1 MAAAFGERQRA
12 EQFARLLDGLDGSRD
27 GGSGVATL
35 IPPQKQPIPRL
46 AAMLRVVETV
56 IDEGRLHAPTVRPE
70 FREQLGAR
78 LHRDFL
84 VLFNAD
90 VPTAAPVT
98 ATCWCAAAPPGGAG

>member
-35 IPPQKQPIPRL
+35 IPPQKSDPDL
-46 AAMLRVVETV
+46 TAMLRVVESV
-56 IDEGRLHAPTVRPE
+56 IDEGRFHAPTVRPE

-90 VPTAAPVT
+90 VTVG
-98 ATCWCAAAPPGGAG
+98 ATSPGDGDVLTRGR

>member
-1 MAAAFGERQRA
+1 MAAAVGGRQRA

-35 IPPQKQPIPRL
+35 IPRQKSDPDL
-46 AAMLRVVETV
+46 TAMLRVVETV

-90 VPTAAPVT
+90 VDGG
-98 ATCWCAAAPPGGAG
+98 PGDGDVLVRGRTPWR